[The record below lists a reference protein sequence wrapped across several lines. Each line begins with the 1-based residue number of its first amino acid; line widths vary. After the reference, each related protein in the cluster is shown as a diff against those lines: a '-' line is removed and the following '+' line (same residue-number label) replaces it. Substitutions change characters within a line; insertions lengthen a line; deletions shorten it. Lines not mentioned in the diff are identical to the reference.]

1 MKNSKQI
8 QIIVITAVALVVGF
22 LLFKPVKGLVTKEE
36 NTAATSSPKDD
47 AAAAQFN
54 LSSVSEAAKRG
65 LNPALANEISELEAK
80 ANKADNAEK
89 VKIYQQIADK
99 WNDLEKPAPQA
110 YVYEEMAKIDP
121 KFEYW
126 LKSGDNFRKGY
137 TNLQD
142 TLLASALNQK
152 AIEVYQKA
160 VDLNAASL
168 DAKTGLGA
176 AMVTGT
182 NNPMAG
188 IAILREVVQTDPK
201 NLEANK
207 TLGLFSLQSR
217 QFDRA
222 IDRFKVVIEQKPDAE
237 SYFYLATGY
246 ENIGMK
252 NEAIAAFQKS
262 KELAADPSLSQF
274 IDRRIEE
281 LSK

>member
-1 MKNSKQI
+1 MNTK
-8 QIIVITAVALVVGF
+8 QIIVLVIVVALMGA
-22 LLFKPVKGLVTKEE
+22 LLARPIKGLVTE
-36 NTAATSSPKDD
+36 NKATTASAASASSS
-47 AAAAQFN
+47 AFN
-54 LSSVSEAAKRG
+54 FQSVSDLTKQTINAG
-65 LNPALANEISELEAK
+65 LAQEITALEAK
-80 ANKADNAEK
+80 VADASGQEK
-89 VKIYQQIADK
+89 IALLEELAKK
-99 WNDLEKPAPQA
+99 WDDLAKYAPQGFI
-110 YVYEEMAKIDP
+110 YEEMAKISP

-126 LKSGDNFRKGY
+126 LKAGDAFRSAY

-142 TLLASALNQK
+142 TAMATELNRLAIQSYEHATELDGN
-152 AIEVYQKA
+152 
-160 VDLNAASL
+160 NL

-188 IAILREVVQTDPK
+188 IALLREVVAKDPK
-201 NLEANK
+201 NIQANK

-217 QFDRA
+217 QFDKA
-222 IDRFKVVIEQKPDAE
+222 IERFKTIVELKPDAE

-246 ENIGMK
+246 ENIGLK

-274 IDRRIEE
+274 IDRRVEE

>member
-1 MKNSKQI
+1 MAKTK
-8 QIIVITAVALVVGF
+8 QIIVIGSVVALVAV
-22 LLFKPVKGLVTKEE
+22 LLAQPIKGLVNKEKQ
-36 NTAATSSPKDD
+36 TAAASESKPSNEVNLENISSMTKQSLD
-47 AAAAQFN
+47 ASLVKEISDIEGQ
-54 LSSVSEAAKRG
+54 VAKASG
-65 LNPALANEISELEAK
+65 EDKIKLLQQLAN
-80 ANKADNAEK
+80 
-89 VKIYQQIADK
+89 K
-99 WNDLEKPAPQA
+99 WEDVAKPAPQA
-110 YVYEEMAKIDP
+110 FVYEEMAKVSP

-126 LKSGDNFRKGY
+126 LKAGNAYRAAY

-142 TLLASALNQK
+142 STLAQALNQNAIHAYEAALK
-152 AIEVYQKA
+152 A
-160 VDLNAASL
+160 NTGSL

-176 AMVTGT
+176 AMVSGT

-188 IAILREVVQTDPK
+188 IALLREVVAADPK

-217 QFDRA
+217 QFDKA
-222 IDRFKVVIEQKPDAE
+222 IERFKTVIDQKPDAE

-252 NEAIAAFQKS
+252 KEAVTAFQKS

-274 IDRRIEE
+274 IDRKIAE

>member
-1 MKNSKQI
+1 MAKTK
-8 QIIVITAVALVVGF
+8 QIIVIGSVVALVAV
-22 LLFKPVKGLVTKEE
+22 LLAQPIKGLVNKEKQ
-36 NTAATSSPKDD
+36 TAAASESKPSNEVNLENISSMTKQGLD
-47 AAAAQFN
+47 ASLVKEISDIEGQ
-54 LSSVSEAAKRG
+54 VAKASG
-65 LNPALANEISELEAK
+65 EDKIKLLQQLAN
-80 ANKADNAEK
+80 
-89 VKIYQQIADK
+89 K
-99 WNDLEKPAPQA
+99 WDDVAKPAPQA
-110 YVYEEMAKIDP
+110 FIYEEMAKVSP

-126 LKSGDNFRKGY
+126 LKAGNAYRAAY

-142 TLLASALNQK
+142 STLAQALNQNAIHAYEAALK
-152 AIEVYQKA
+152 A
-160 VDLNAASL
+160 NTGSL

-176 AMVTGT
+176 AMVSGT

-188 IAILREVVQTDPK
+188 IALLREVVAADPK

-217 QFDRA
+217 QFDKA
-222 IDRFKVVIEQKPDAE
+222 IERFKTVIDQKPDAE

-252 NEAIAAFQKS
+252 KEAVTAFQKS

-274 IDRRIEE
+274 IDRKIAE